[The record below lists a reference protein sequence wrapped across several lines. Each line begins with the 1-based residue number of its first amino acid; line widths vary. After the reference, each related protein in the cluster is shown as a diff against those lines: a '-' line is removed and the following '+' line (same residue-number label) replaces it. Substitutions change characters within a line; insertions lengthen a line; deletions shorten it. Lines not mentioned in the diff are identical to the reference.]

1 MNASANRKA
10 EEATGL
16 SVGSMVT
23 DFSAVDLYGQSW
35 SLYAA
40 LEKGPVAVIFYR
52 GQWCPVCNAHLKK
65 LQDGLASIQAK
76 GAMVVAVSP
85 ERSEF
90 LKRTQEKTGAEF
102 ALLYDEG
109 YRISDLFDLTFMP
122 DSKARFMYNTVLGA
136 KLKTANTD
144 DSERLPIPATYIIG
158 TDRMVA
164 WRHFD
169 PDYKKRSSIE
179 EILAHLP

>member
-1 MNASANRKA
+1 
-10 EEATGL
+10 
-16 SVGSMVT
+16 
-23 DFSAVDLYGQSW
+23 
-35 SLYAA
+35 
-40 LEKGPVAVIFYR
+40 
-52 GQWCPVCNAHLKK
+52 
-65 LQDGLASIQAK
+65 
-76 GAMVVAVSP
+76 MVVAVSP